1 MILFIIIAAI
11 IFLLIMYVY
20 LNYKFNRKLE
30 MTKLM
35 LDRSAIMK
43 MYSHYSP
50 EIISAEL
57 TKNNEALIHQFDR
70 YNKQDL
76 AAITKILNMD
86 SMLFLDVAKT
96 GTKNMDKNELAQSYA
111 KLDKIK
117 MWKDNATNFA
127 DLLNEIDDRKWSK
140 NAGEKLFHEYQDLI
154 INLNGKDFSGFDAV
168 RDQATKIGL
177 FIS

>member
-1 MILFIIIAAI
+1 
-11 IFLLIMYVY
+11 MYVY

-96 GTKNMDKNELAQSYA
+96 GTKNMDK
-111 KLDKIK
+111 IK

>member
-96 GTKNMDKNELAQSYA
+96 GTKNMDK
-111 KLDKIK
+111 IK